1 MPIAGCASNRYTPR
15 VRAIITGA
23 SSGIGAA
30 LAHELARRGWTLGL
44 LARRADLLDALV
56 RELPEQSVALPC
68 DVTDAS
74 AVRDAVKRGEEAL
87 GGPFDL
93 AVANAGVGVPSHA
106 AKFNL
111 ADAELMTRVNILGM
125 FNLFDA
131 VIPSMIERR
140 SGRFA
145 GIASIAGLRGL
156 PTSSV
161 YSATKAAMQAFL
173 EASRVELL
181 QYGVGVTTVN
191 PGFVITAMTEKNR
204 FKTPFLMKV
213 DDAARIIADGLERGK
228 RVVEFP
234 RPMSLLMRFARFL
247 PAPIW
252 DRATGGYAKRK
263 VDPEKAKR

>member
-1 MPIAGCASNRYTPR
+1 M
-15 VRAIITGA
+15 RAIITGA

-30 LAHELARRGWTLGL
+30 LARELARRGWTVAL

-56 RELPEQSVALPC
+56 RELPTESIALPC

-74 AVRDAVKRGEEAL
+74 AVREAVERS
-87 GGPFDL
+87 GPFDL
-93 AVANAGVGVPSHA
+93 AIANAGVGVPSHA
-106 AKFNL
+106 TKFNL
-111 ADAELMTRVNILGM
+111 DDAEVMTRVNILGM

-145 GIASIAGLRGL
+145 GVASIAGLRGL

-161 YSATKAAMQAFL
+161 YSATKSAMQSFL
-173 EASRVELL
+173 EASRIELRP
-181 QYGVGVTTVN
+181 YGVGVTTIN
-191 PGFVITAMTEKNR
+191 PGFVITEMTSKNR
-204 FKTPFLMKV
+204 FKMPFLMTAEE
-213 DDAARIIADGLERGK
+213 AARVIVDGLERGK
-228 RVVEFP
+228 RVIEFP
-234 RPMSLLMRFARFL
+234 LPMSLLMRFARFL
-247 PAPIW
+247 PAAVW